1 MRMNPRAKKED
12 DEEMNELIFPKM
24 HMRVSAGVSS
34 SSSSCCYSSRQWLKN
49 PRIVRVSRSFG
60 GKDRHSKVCTVR
72 GLRDRRI
79 RLSVP
84 TAIQLYDLQDRLG
97 LTQPSKVIDWL
108 LDATKLEIDNLP
120 PLPTFMP
127 TDFLHPSHAPAPL
140 FDNIIMDNNNV
151 NTTSSPHFLSP
162 NLYKDREI
170 RWMNGS
176 SSLQQTTQTSA
187 AAADHDHDQDPD
199 QTTTFGGFMQ
209 LSAHNF
215 FPLNSPHQFSAV
227 PNLPYNYF
235 PPNLSLSQ
243 FGGGFSSNRTDH
255 QEQSNCSQ
263 ASSSSQIYTVPS
275 MSPPPPPPPFPPN
288 YHVENID
295 HFRQINLMQ
304 NINVHDDHQDHSVLM
319 PTTLHL
325 VNSPIK
331 SFSLNTTTSSLSLH
345 SNENDNE
352 TGPEQ
357 DQDNR
362 ISS

>member
-1 MRMNPRAKKED
+1 MRMNPRAKKEE
-12 DEEMNELIFPKM
+12 DEEMNEIRFPKM

-34 SSSSCCYSSRQWLKN
+34 SSSSCCYSSREWLKN

-97 LTQPSKVIDWL
+97 LSQPSKVIDWL
-108 LDATKLEIDNLP
+108 LDATNHEIHNLP
-120 PLPTFMP
+120 PLPSFMP

-140 FDNIIMDNNNV
+140 FHNIMDNDA
-151 NTTSSPHFLSP
+151 TTPHFLSP
-162 NLYKDREI
+162 NLYKEREI

-176 SSLQQTTQTSA
+176 SSLQQTTQTA
-187 AAADHDHDQDPD
+187 AADDHDHDQ
-199 QTTTFGGFMQ
+199 TTSFGGLMQ

-235 PPNLSLSQ
+235 PPDLSLSQ

-275 MSPPPPPPPFPPN
+275 MSTTPPPPPFPPN

-295 HFRQINLMQ
+295 HFMQINLMQ
-304 NINVHDDHQDHSVLM
+304 NINVHDHQDHSVLM